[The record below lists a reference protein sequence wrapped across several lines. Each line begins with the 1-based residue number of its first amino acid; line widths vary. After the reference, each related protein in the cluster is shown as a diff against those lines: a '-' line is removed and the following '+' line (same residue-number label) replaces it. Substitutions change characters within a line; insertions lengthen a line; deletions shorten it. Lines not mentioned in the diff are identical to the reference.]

1 VKTDGGPAF
10 PSGEYVEGRREDG
23 TPVKLAR
30 YPGMT
35 LRQWYAGMAMQ
46 GYLASGD
53 KQAFNTAEVTAEW
66 AFDQADAMLSQDAD
80 E

>member
-1 VKTDGGPAF
+1 MKTDGGPAF

-46 GYLASGD
+46 GILYHNLEGPGSDANMARWS
-53 KQAFNTAEVTAEW
+53 FEL
-66 AFDQADAMLSQDAD
+66 ADAMLSQEVD